1 MDNSIDPAAAALIE
15 PFACVLRGQEALRI
29 QPGESVL
36 IIGAGPIGI
45 MHALLAQ
52 FRGAGRIFISE
63 LNPLRC
69 AQAETFGIGQVI
81 QPAQGD
87 LVKIIKSETGGDGV
101 DVVIVAAPAASAQE
115 VSLEL
120 AALGGRIN
128 FFGGLP
134 KERSKI
140 LFDSNLVHYKELT
153 VTGTTACSTDNCRQA
168 AAIASSGRLDLARIV
183 GARFPLEAA
192 AQAFQAAEDGT
203 TLKVVMEP

>member
-1 MDNSIDPAAAALIE
+1 
-15 PFACVLRGQEALRI
+15 
-29 QPGESVL
+29 
-36 IIGAGPIGI
+36 

-52 FRGAGRIFISE
+52 FRGAGKIFISE
-63 LNPLRC
+63 LNPLRS
-69 AQAETFGIGQVI
+69 AQAEAFGIGQVI

-87 LVKIIKSETGGDGV
+87 LVEIIKSETGGEGV
-101 DVVIVAAPAASAQE
+101 DVVIIAAPAASAQE

-168 AAIASSGRLDLARIV
+168 AVIASSGRLDLGRIV